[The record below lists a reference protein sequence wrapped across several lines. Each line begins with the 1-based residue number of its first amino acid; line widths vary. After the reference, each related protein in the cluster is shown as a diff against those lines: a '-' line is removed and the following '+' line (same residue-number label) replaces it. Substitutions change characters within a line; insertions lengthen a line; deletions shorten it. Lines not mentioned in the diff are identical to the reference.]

1 MTIKATE
8 VQAKPWVLLEAGVH
22 SSRVEGVTTGGI
34 APEVLHHTGGHT
46 SPAMDTRQHSTD
58 SGNLGIF
65 GITDA
70 TKVAP
75 R

>member
-8 VQAKPWVLLEAGVH
+8 VQAKPWVLLEVGVH
-22 SSRVEGVTTGGI
+22 SSRVEGVTTGVI

-46 SPAMDTRQHSTD
+46 SPAVDTRQHSTD
-58 SGNLGIF
+58 FGNLGIC
-65 GITDA
+65 DA
-70 TKVAP
+70 TKAAT

>member
-1 MTIKATE
+1 
-8 VQAKPWVLLEAGVH
+8 
-22 SSRVEGVTTGGI
+22 VEDVTTGVI

-70 TKVAP
+70 TKAAT